1 MVLNQR
7 LPGFSFK
14 DILNLSPRSTIIV
27 KSLEEGEGGG
37 FRKVRLGFKYGN

>member
-27 KSLEEGEGGG
+27 KSLEEGNGGG
-37 FRKVRLGFKYGN
+37 IQKDEMGV